1 MLRGEVAA
9 LTAAFLWAL
18 STVIFG
24 RLGKSLSPLV
34 LNLAKG
40 GIAIA
45 LILITLVLQQ
55 NLQPQLPSAAIF
67 WLMLSGVIGI
77 GLGDTAYFRSIN
89 YLGAR
94 RALLMEC
101 LAPPLTALIALVF
114 FAGTVERDRLGRH
127 FAHGG
132 RHRLGDFRTGPHR
145 RSEIRQLTGRHSLER
160 IGSAWAG
167 QRGGDVAG
175 GTGKYGHRS
184 LVEWAAAHC
193 CWGHHFSDF
202 GGESRSSWRKIATSA
217 IAANPT
223 DAGAGGLFGYLS
235 GDLAAASGVQI
246 YPGGHCSG
254 IAGDQSVICAAHC
267 GDVGRSRHRTSRAG
281 CVGGDRRY
289 LVADWGVVIEGL
301 AAVATRSS
309 TGCRSVDGKM

>member
-9 LTAAFLWAL
+9 VTAAFLWAL

-114 FAGTVERDRLGRH
+114 LQE
-127 FAHGG
+127 
-132 RHRLGDFRTGPHR
+132 
-145 RSEIRQLTGRHSLER
+145 QL
-160 IGSAWAG
+160 
-167 QRGGDVAG
+167 
-175 GTGKYGHRS
+175 
-184 LVEWAAAHC
+184 
-193 CWGHHFSDF
+193 
-202 GGESRSSWRKIATSA
+202 SA
-217 IAANPT
+217 IAWGGILLTVGGIAWVISERVPTADQKYVNLRAGILWSVLAQLGQASGAVMSRGVLANT
-223 DAGAGGLFGYLS
+223 DIDPLWSGLLRIAAGGIILVILVGSRGQVGAKLRPLRS
-235 GDLAAASGVQI
+235 RQILPMLVLAAFLGTYLAIWLQQVAFKFT
-246 YPGGHCSG
+246 PAG
-254 IAGDQSVICAAHC
+254 IAQALLA
-267 GDVGRSRHRTSRAG
+267 TSPLFVLPIA
-281 CVGGDRRY
+281 VMLGDRVTGRAVLGV
-289 LVADWGVVIEGL
+289 LVAIGGIWLLIG
-301 AAVATRSS
+301 AS
-309 TGCRSVDGKM
+309 

>member
-114 FAGTVERDRLGRH
+114 LQE
-127 FAHGG
+127 
-132 RHRLGDFRTGPHR
+132 
-145 RSEIRQLTGRHSLER
+145 QL
-160 IGSAWAG
+160 
-167 QRGGDVAG
+167 
-175 GTGKYGHRS
+175 
-184 LVEWAAAHC
+184 
-193 CWGHHFSDF
+193 
-202 GGESRSSWRKIATSA
+202 SA
-217 IAANPT
+217 IAWGGILLTVGGIAWVISERVPTADQKYVNLRAGILWSVLAQLGQASGAVMSRGVLANT
-223 DAGAGGLFGYLS
+223 DIDPLWSGLLRIAAGGLILVILVGSRGQVGAKLRPLRS
-235 GDLAAASGVQI
+235 RQILPMLVLAAFLGTYLAIWLQQVAFKFT
-246 YPGGHCSG
+246 PAG
-254 IAGDQSVICAAHC
+254 IAQALLA
-267 GDVGRSRHRTSRAG
+267 TSPLFVLPIA
-281 CVGGDRRY
+281 VMLGDRVTGRAVLGV
-289 LVADWGVVIEGL
+289 LVAIGGIWLLIG
-301 AAVATRSS
+301 AS
-309 TGCRSVDGKM
+309 